1 MRANVNRVSKN
12 MGDFESREL
21 KSLFKKVKEGKETK
35 VVSFYDEDGEF
46 YFSLRIAICDYFE
59 YRVSD
64 FVDVL
69 EGYYGITNAKYDGKF
84 LF

>member
-1 MRANVNRVSKN
+1 MRANVDKVSKN

-21 KSLFKKVKEGKETK
+21 GTLFKKVKEGSKTK
-35 VVSFYDEDGEF
+35 VVSFYDGDGNF
-46 YFSLRIAICDYFE
+46 YFSLRIADCDYFE

-69 EGYYGITNAKYDGKF
+69 EGYYGITNAKYDGKL